1 MSEDSKPAELQ
12 RLLQGNFSQLALKPA
27 ALQALAALVAQ
38 RSLRRGSILFAQGQ
52 PVQAFYAVQRGEI
65 ETRFGAPDG
74 SVSVLEYVQ
83 PPNFFGLSA
92 FAAGLASRYEA
103 LASKASRLW
112 VFGPEAY
119 RYLMDEVPGFARA
132 MLAELSRR
140 YDGTLHLLEAS
151 RHSGA
156 AERMQLALAQ
166 LRRERAQGEV
176 DADGWL
182 ALAATQ
188 AELAALANVSRQ
200 TINQLLRQAVS
211 EGRLRHRYGRLWV
224 RA

>member
-1 MSEDSKPAELQ
+1 MGDDSKAAELQ
-12 RLLQGNFSQLALKPA
+12 LLLQANFVQLALKPA
-27 ALQALAALVAQ
+27 AMQALVALVAQ
-38 RSLRRGSILFAQGQ
+38 RSLRSGSVLFAQGQ

-65 ETRFGAPDG
+65 ETRFSAPDG

-83 PPNFFGLSA
+83 PPHFFGLSA
-92 FAAGLASRYEA
+92 FAATLPSRYEA
-103 LASKASRLW
+103 LASRASRLW
-112 VFGPEAY
+112 VFGPDAY

-140 YDGTLHLLEAS
+140 YDGTLHLLESS

-166 LRRERAQGEV
+166 LRRERSQGQP
-176 DADGWL
+176 DAEGWL
-182 ALAATQ
+182 SVAATQ

-200 TINQLLRQAVS
+200 TINQLLRQAVA